1 MTSPLVSEFEGYVLV
16 VGSAGVDVKGRP
28 PAPFVLETT
37 NLGRVRNSVGGVAR
51 NIAENLTRLEVQTI
65 LLSAVGDDAE
75 GERVLRA
82 SREAGINCDYVR
94 RVPGARTGSNIALLQ
109 ANGQLHIGISD
120 FEIAAS
126 IDSDYILQ
134 HELLF
139 AAAALVVIDATLS
152 ADALETLFEIT
163 ARYDLR
169 VCADPTAPAYA
180 GKLADYIPQL
190 YLIVPNAA
198 ETRALSAIDI
208 AAAGGDV
215 EREQALATQIAQDLL
230 RRGAK
235 IAVVT
240 MGTRGL
246 VYADSSGSG
255 FIRAANVEVTDPT
268 GAGDAFSAGLIFGL
282 LHELELDEAMR
293 LGATAAALTVTHRET
308 VFPMLDIEHLYD
320 ALVV

>member
-1 MTSPLVSEFEGYVLV
+1 MNPLVSEFEGYVLV
-16 VGSAGVDVKGRP
+16 VGSAGIDVKGRP
-28 PAPFVLETT
+28 PAPFEVETF

-65 LLSAVGDDAE
+65 LLSAVGEDAE
-75 GERVLRA
+75 GDRVLRESSA
-82 SREAGINCDYVR
+82 TGINCDYVR
-94 RVPGARTGSNIALLQ
+94 RVPGARTGSNIALLRED
-109 ANGQLHIGISD
+109 GQLHIGISD
-120 FEIAAS
+120 FEIANA

-152 ADALETLFEIT
+152 PDALDTLFEIT
-163 ARYDLR
+163 TRYKLR
-169 VCADPTAPAYA
+169 VCADPTTPAFA
-180 GKLADYIPQL
+180 GKLANYIPQL

-198 ETRALSAIDI
+198 ETRALCEIDI
-208 AAAGGDV
+208 TAAG
-215 EREQALATQIAQDLL
+215 EPESKRALATTIAQDLL

-240 MGTRGL
+240 LGTRGL
-246 VYADSSGSG
+246 VYAHSSGSG

-282 LHELELDEAMR
+282 LHEMELDDAMR
-293 LGATAAALTVTHRET
+293 LGATAAALTVTARET
-308 VFPMLDIEHLYD
+308 VFPTLDVEMLYD

>member
-1 MTSPLVSEFEGYVLV
+1 MTSPLASEFEGYVLV
-16 VGSAGVDVKGRP
+16 IGSAGVDVKGRP
-28 PAPFVLETT
+28 PAPFVLETF

-51 NIAENLTRLEVQTI
+51 NIAENLTRLEVPTI
-65 LLSAVGDDAE
+65 LLSAVGEDAE
-75 GERVLRA
+75 GDRVLRE
-82 SREAGINCDYVR
+82 SSETGINCDYVR
-94 RVPGARTGSNIALLQ
+94 RVPDARTGSNIALLKE
-109 ANGQLHIGISD
+109 NGQLHIGISD
-120 FEIAAS
+120 FEIASA

-134 HELLF
+134 HEILF
-139 AAAALVVIDATLS
+139 SSAALVVIDATLT

-163 ARYDLR
+163 ARYNLR
-169 VCADPTAPAYA
+169 VCADPTTPAFA
-180 GKLADYIPQL
+180 GKLADYISQL

-198 ETRALSAIDI
+198 ETRALCEIDI
-208 AAAGGDV
+208 TTSDDDV
-215 EREQALATQIAQDLL
+215 EAERALATKIAQDLL

-240 MGTRGL
+240 LGTRGL
-246 VYADSSGSG
+246 IYAHSSGSG

-293 LGATAAALTVTHRET
+293 LGATAAALTVTARET
-308 VFPMLDIEHLYD
+308 VFPALDIEMLYD